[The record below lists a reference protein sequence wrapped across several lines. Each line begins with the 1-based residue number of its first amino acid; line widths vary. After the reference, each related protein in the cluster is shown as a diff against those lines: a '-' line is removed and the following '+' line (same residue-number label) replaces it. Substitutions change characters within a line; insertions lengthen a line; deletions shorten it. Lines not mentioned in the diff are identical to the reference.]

1 MANKEYKPILLV
13 EDNPTDVNLIVEAF
27 QKNEMGHILDFVY
40 DGIEAVEYLFGS
52 VNGTSLCYPA
62 PKLVLLDLRLPRMD
76 GLEVLRRIRT
86 HHEAKHLSV
95 IVFTGS
101 QDEQDHTEALNLNV
115 DGYIQKPLDY
125 HDFPKALEKIGLTWL
140 ILHQ

>member
-1 MANKEYKPILLV
+1 MNSEYKPVLLV
-13 EDNPTDVNLIVEAF
+13 EDNPQDAQLVLQGF
-27 QKNEMGHILDFVY
+27 QKNEMGHILHIVH

-52 VNGTSLCYPA
+52 VSSTSLSYPP
-62 PKLVLLDLRLPRMD
+62 PKLVLLDLKLPRMN
-76 GLEVLRRIRT
+76 GLDVLRRIRNNP
-86 HHEAKHLSV
+86 ESKHIPV
-95 IVFTGS
+95 IVFTAS
-101 QDEQDHTEALNLNV
+101 QDEQDRVEAIRLNV